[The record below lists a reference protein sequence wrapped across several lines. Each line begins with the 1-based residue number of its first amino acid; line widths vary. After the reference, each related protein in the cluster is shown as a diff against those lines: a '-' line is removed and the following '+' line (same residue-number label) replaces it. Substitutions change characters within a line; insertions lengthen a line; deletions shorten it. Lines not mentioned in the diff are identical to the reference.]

1 MKKVETAERKMADKD
16 KDSVQAGLLQ
26 KHVKPHIKVILGIT
40 LGKSIYTQLD
50 FLEGKTRHL
59 PFILYHLTRHDTS
72 VSQVHLI

>member
-40 LGKSIYTQLD
+40 LGKSIYAVG
-50 FLEGKTRHL
+50 FLR
-59 PFILYHLTRHDTS
+59 R
-72 VSQVHLI
+72 